1 MMMSE
6 MLEGA
11 KRVALFGHTRPDG
24 DCVGSVL
31 GLYNYIKD
39 NYPKIHVDAYLE
51 KFSHT
56 FNFLSYSENVF
67 NKYEE
72 GTAYDTVFVLDASSR
87 DRVGANGLACVAQ
100 ADRSFNIDH
109 HVSNPGDVCIYSDIQ
124 PDVSSASEVLYY
136 LLELE
141 KISKRTAE
149 CIFLGIAHDT
159 GVFRFECTGKRTFEA
174 VAQLIDKGVDFPRII
189 NDTYYSRTY
198 VQNRVTGLVMERSK
212 LALSG
217 KVIYGYLTPAE
228 MAQYGVNSLEM
239 DGIIDALREVEGTE
253 VALFIY
259 PTAGRYKISLR
270 SQYYVDVS
278 KICEVFGGG
287 GHVRAAGCTMDG
299 TPEEIV
305 ERILKEVEKQI

>member
-6 MLEGA
+6 MLLGA